1 MEKMDMER
9 TQNTTNKVQ
18 DTEPAAKENESK
30 ADKFIRLGEYRINK
44 AINAIGRLGSLSN
57 KSAYE
62 YTPEQV
68 DAMFSVLESKVAEV
82 KAKFTVTKQKE
93 GTAFSFST
101 KTE

>member
-93 GTAFSFST
+93 GTAFSFGT